1 MIKAIIRGATL
12 AVFGILSCTA
22 VHAQTTTD
30 NTDTEYNCFALTP
43 SPQAPQG
50 VEVAY
55 EKMLAATAQAA
66 EVKMARKYLQAG
78 TVRCF

>member
-1 MIKAIIRGATL
+1 MLNAIIRGATL
-12 AVFGILSCTA
+12 AVYGFLASAA
-22 VHAQTTTD
+22 VHADPTTD
-30 NTDTEYNCFALTP
+30 NEYNCFALTP

-55 EKMLAATAQAA
+55 EKMLAASAQRA
-66 EVKMARKYLQAG
+66 EVKMARKYLQAE

>member
-1 MIKAIIRGATL
+1 MIKAIIRGVTL

-30 NTDTEYNCFALTP
+30 TEYHCVALTP

>member
-1 MIKAIIRGATL
+1 MIKPIIRGAAL
-12 AVFGILSCTA
+12 AVFSIAFTTA
-22 VHAQTTTD
+22 IHADTAPD
-30 NTDTEYNCFALTP
+30 NEYNCFALTP

-55 EKMLAATAQAA
+55 ERMLATTAQGA
-66 EVKMARKYLQAG
+66 EVKMARKYLQAE